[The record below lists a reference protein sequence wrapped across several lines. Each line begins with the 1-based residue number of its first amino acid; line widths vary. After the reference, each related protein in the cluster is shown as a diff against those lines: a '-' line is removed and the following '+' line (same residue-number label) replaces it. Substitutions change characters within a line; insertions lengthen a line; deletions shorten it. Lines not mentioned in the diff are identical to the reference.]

1 MDEILLCCEFVMLN
15 IVSLLVLE
23 REDVVQRTIISNF
36 CLNALNSSSDSFR
49 SPMNNTCGLDI
60 SIKAYE

>member
-1 MDEILLCCEFVMLN
+1 MLN